1 MQKKLFNKKMEDIIN
16 DLKIEN
22 YNYDKTFLKVI
33 VSGVDKILTYW
44 NITPEFD
51 NELKKKYGE
60 DFLQKTKTI
69 LVLKNYSGVEDTIE
83 LKEYTNNYYIK
94 YKYSNAIYTVELQKV
109 GIDDDKDYG
118 YKLVSNTIQTPLI
131 KVGLNKY
138 KQEDIKF
145 KNIKTG
151 EKIEAP
157 KIDKTI
163 IEELYNN
170 KIMPSWEA
178 YKKENSYR
186 E

>member
-33 VSGVDKILTYW
+33 VSGVDKVLAYW

-51 NELKKKYGE
+51 NEFKRKFGE
-60 DFLQKTKTI
+60 DFLNKTKTI

-94 YKYSNAIYTVELQKV
+94 YKYSNAIYTVELQKI

-118 YKLVSNTIQTPLI
+118 YKLISNKVQTPLI
-131 KVGLNKY
+131 KVGLEKY
-138 KQEDIKF
+138 NPEDVNF

-151 EKIEAP
+151 EKVETP
-157 KIDKTI
+157 EFDKEI

-170 KIMPSWEA
+170 KIMPSWED
-178 YKKENSYR
+178 YKKENGYR

>member
-1 MQKKLFNKKMEDIIN
+1 MN

-33 VSGVDKILTYW
+33 VSGIDKVLAYW
-44 NITPEFD
+44 NITSEFD
-51 NELKKKYGE
+51 NEFKEKFGD

-69 LVLKNYSGVEDTIE
+69 LVLKNNSVVEDIIE

-94 YKYSNAIYTVELQKV
+94 YKYSNAIYTVELKKV

-118 YKLVSNTIQTPLI
+118 YKIISNTIQTPLI
-131 KVGLNKY
+131 KVGLEKY
-138 KQEDIKF
+138 RPEDLKL

-151 EKIEAP
+151 AEIESS
-157 KIDKTI
+157 KIDKKI
-163 IEELYNN
+163 IEELYEK
-170 KIMPSWEA
+170 KIMPSWEE